1 MMGPLW
7 QLSVGSHSQRF
18 TSSTHS
24 NFLCSVFHFLFQ
36 LVNFVLISGL
46 LGNKEQRKEEIAAQ
60 VGSFVIFVSIQCEMY
75 IYGSDIAITT
85 AATNS
90 KNNNNNNRTTTLKK
104 YNHNNSNKTTGNT
117 KCLFF
122 LSRPRSRNYC
132 LPM

>member
-1 MMGPLW
+1 M
-7 QLSVGSHSQRF
+7 
-18 TSSTHS
+18 
-24 NFLCSVFHFLFQ
+24 
-36 LVNFVLISGL
+36 VNFVLISGL
-46 LGNKEQRKEEIAAQ
+46 LGNKEQRKEEIAGQ

-75 IYGSDIAITT
+75 IYGSDITITT
-85 AATNS
+85 AATVLKNN
-90 KNNNNNNRTTTLKK
+90 KNNNNNNNRTTTLKK